1 MSAAVTPSSPPASA
15 APAPPPSAFV
25 LATEVGE
32 ADIDMLGHASNLAY
46 LRWVQDVAIAHSAAV
61 GLDMEGYSQLGAVF
75 VVRRHE
81 IDYLRP
87 VVRGDK
93 LELRTWIDSASAAK
107 CKRATE
113 IVRIGTPE
121 LVVSRAMTTWGFV
134 ELTTGRPTRIP
145 DSVRVAFS
153 QPTMRELSALR
164 NLDATVSPGASPSDL
179 PPPVSV

>member
-1 MSAAVTPSSPPASA
+1 MTAVATPDPAAVST
-15 APAPPPSAFV
+15 APAVFT
-25 LATEVGE
+25 LAMEVGE
-32 ADIDMLGHASNLAY
+32 DDIDMLGHASNIAY
-46 LRWVQDVAIAHSAAV
+46 LRWVQDVAVAHSATV

-87 VVRGDK
+87 VVRGER

-107 CKRATE
+107 CLRATE
-113 IVRIGTPE
+113 IVKMSTAEPDG
-121 LVVSRAMTTWGFV
+121 LVIARAMTTWGYV

-153 QPTMRELSALR
+153 QPTMRELSAKR
-164 NLDATVSPGASPSDL
+164 SSEP
-179 PPPVSV
+179 PPPVSG

>member
-1 MSAAVTPSSPPASA
+1 MQAITAPEPANAAAVFMLP
-15 APAPPPSAFV
+15 
-25 LATEVGE
+25 LEVGE
-32 ADIDMLGHASNLAY
+32 EDIDMLGHASNIAY
-46 LRWVQDVAIAHSAAV
+46 LRWVQDVAVAHSAAV

-87 VVRGDK
+87 VVRGER

-113 IVRIGTPE
+113 IVR
-121 LVVSRAMTTWGFV
+121 LVPQGSAESSGAPAEVVVARAMTTWGFI
-134 ELTTGRPTRIP
+134 ELATGRPTRIP
-145 DSVRVAFS
+145 DSVRTMFS

-164 NLDATVSPGASPSDL
+164 NA
-179 PPPVSV
+179 

>member
-1 MSAAVTPSSPPASA
+1 MSAAVTPSSPPAAAEA
-15 APAPPPSAFV
+15 APGPARFV

-46 LRWVQDVAIAHSAAV
+46 LRWVQEAAIAHSAAV

-87 VVRGDK
+87 VVRGEP

-113 IVRIGTPE
+113 IVRVGTPE
-121 LVVSRAMTTWGFV
+121 LVVARAMTTWGFV
-134 ELTTGRPTRIP
+134 ELTSGRPTRIP

-164 NLDATVSPGASPSDL
+164 NLEASPSDP
-179 PPPVSV
+179 PPPVSA

>member
-1 MSAAVTPSSPPASA
+1 MSSIVSPPSSLVAAAAEPARSV
-15 APAPPPSAFV
+15 FV
-25 LATEVGE
+25 LASEVGE
-32 ADIDMLGHASNLAY
+32 DDIDMLGHASNLAY

-87 VVRGDK
+87 VVRGEA

-113 IVRIGTPE
+113 IVRVGGPE
-121 LVVSRAMTTWGFV
+121 TIVARAMTTWGFV
-134 ELTTGRPTRIP
+134 ELT
-145 DSVRVAFS
+145 S
-153 QPTMRELSALR
+153 
-164 NLDATVSPGASPSDL
+164 
-179 PPPVSV
+179 